1 MGLIGR
7 LRAAWAALVSD
18 EHDNESHRY
27 GIVIGDMCY
36 LADSYSVDPYNGL
49 PEWDYHGADGNIHVK
64 YYGDWVLKEY
74 QSVNVCT
81 T

>member
-27 GIVIGDMCY
+27 GIVIGGVCDQ
-36 LADSYSVDPYNGL
+36 LAGRR
-49 PEWDYHGADGNIHVK
+49 
-64 YYGDWVLKEY
+64 
-74 QSVNVCT
+74 
-81 T
+81 

>member
-49 PEWDYHGADGNIHVK
+49 PE
-64 YYGDWVLKEY
+64 
-74 QSVNVCT
+74 
-81 T
+81 

>member
-27 GIVIGDMCY
+27 GIVIGVISFFTIGGVCDQ
-36 LADSYSVDPYNGL
+36 LAGR
-49 PEWDYHGADGNIHVK
+49 G
-64 YYGDWVLKEY
+64 
-74 QSVNVCT
+74 
-81 T
+81 